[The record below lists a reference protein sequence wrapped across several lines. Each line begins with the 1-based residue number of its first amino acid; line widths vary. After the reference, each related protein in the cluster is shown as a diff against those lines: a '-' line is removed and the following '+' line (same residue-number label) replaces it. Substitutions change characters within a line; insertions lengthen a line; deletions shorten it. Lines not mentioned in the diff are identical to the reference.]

1 MERMKPMEIM
11 DQIAAMFPDAKCELN
26 HRNEYE
32 MAVAVIL
39 SAQTTDA
46 SVNRVTPALFEKY
59 PDIESLAKAEYSDIE
74 PLIASLGLYR
84 NKARSIVNFAKGVVK
99 DFEGKIP
106 ETIEELTTLPG
117 VGRKCANV
125 IQSECF
131 QIPALAVDTHVS
143 RVARRLGLCYQKDD
157 VDTIERKLKRK
168 IPKDRW
174 IRSHHQL
181 IFFGRY
187 LCHSRSPE
195 CSRCPFTGIC
205 HEKNKNYKTGTAADA

>member
-1 MERMKPMEIM
+1 MKRMTTQEIL
-11 DQIAAMFPDAKCELN
+11 AKLNELYPDARCELN
-26 HRNEYE
+26 HRNAYE

-59 PDIESLAKAEYSDIE
+59 PDIASLSNAQLSDLE
-74 PLIASLGLYR
+74 QLISSLGLYR
-84 NKARSIVNFAKGVVK
+84 NKAKSIRGFAQGVMEQF
-99 DFEGKIP
+99 DGRIP
-106 ETIEELTTLPG
+106 ETIEELIKLAG

-143 RVARRLGLCYQKDD
+143 RVSRRLGLVYQKDD
-157 VDTIERKLKRK
+157 IDTIERKLKRK
-168 IPKDRW
+168 VPKENW
-174 IRSHHQL
+174 IRTHHQM

-187 LCHSRSPE
+187 LCHSRNPE
-195 CSRCPFTGIC
+195 CSRCPFTEIC
-205 HEKNKNYKTGTAADA
+205 HEKNKNFR